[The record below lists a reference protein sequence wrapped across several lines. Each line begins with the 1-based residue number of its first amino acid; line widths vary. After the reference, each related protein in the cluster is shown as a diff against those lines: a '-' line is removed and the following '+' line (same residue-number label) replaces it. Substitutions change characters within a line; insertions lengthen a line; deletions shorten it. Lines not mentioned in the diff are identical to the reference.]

1 MEAESTR
8 NWMELLPL
16 IVFMA
21 VMLVMF
27 YYMVLV
33 PTKRR
38 QKTHQDLVAGIKE
51 GDEIITAGGIYGK
64 VVKLREETVDIEVA
78 QGVRLKLDRR
88 ALRRKAG
95 EREP

>member
-1 MEAESTR
+1 MEAENPR

-16 IVFMA
+16 IVFMV
-21 VMLVMF
+21 VMLAMF
-27 YYMVLV
+27 YFMVLV

-38 QKTHQDLVAGIKE
+38 QKTHQDLVSGIKE

-78 QGVRLKLDRR
+78 QGVRLKFDRR
-88 ALRRKAG
+88 ALRRKTG
-95 EREP
+95 DREP